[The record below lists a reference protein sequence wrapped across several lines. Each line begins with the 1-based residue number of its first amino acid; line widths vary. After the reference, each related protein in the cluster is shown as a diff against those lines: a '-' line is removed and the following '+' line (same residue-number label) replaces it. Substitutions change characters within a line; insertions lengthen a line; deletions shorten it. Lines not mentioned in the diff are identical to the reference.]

1 MTPTSTT
8 KHRATGDGEPRRDW
22 HRLPGIRVFAA
33 LGAERTL
40 RLTAVIAL
48 IVGLGWVIVNARPWD
63 GPPASWILDT
73 GNYYAAAERLNAGH
87 SLYAYAPG
95 DRHVLDLLFGLPSPY
110 LYPPLI
116 GVLWRPIAAFLPY
129 EPVITAW
136 WATGL
141 VSFMGFLFW
150 LIRRG
155 GIVTSLGVLILLVPL
170 VETAWSGNVSTFIT
184 MAVVGTWFALERGRG
199 RTAGAIIGLTTVLKL
214 TPVFLAW
221 WLLVERRW
229 RAAQA
234 AIVVGLAS
242 LAVGMLGA
250 GLTAHL
256 DYLRIS
262 DAVARGGG
270 IQGSIVGVLTALGAS
285 RDLMPLVAPI
295 VSLVGIGAVWMLRHH
310 PRAAWAVAIAT
321 GVFASPIFNLT
332 NVTLL
337 LAAFVALDRVS
348 GAKGLRAR
356 GRGPAQVSSRPLP
369 LGPGRR

>member
-1 MTPTSTT
+1 MDIDGSRTGHVTPTNTT
-8 KHRATGDGEPRRDW
+8 KDSTARRDW
-22 HRLPGIRVFAA
+22 HQLPGIRVFTA

-40 RLTAVIAL
+40 RLTAAIAL
-48 IVGLGWVIVNARPWD
+48 IVGMGWVIANARPWD
-63 GPPASWILDT
+63 GSPASWILDT
-73 GNYYAAAERLNAGH
+73 GNYYAAGERLNAAH
-87 SLYAYAPG
+87 SLYAYGPG
-95 DRHVLDLLFGLPSPY
+95 DRHVLALLFGLPSPY

-129 EPVITAW
+129 EPIITVW

-141 VSFMGFLFW
+141 VSFMAFLFW

-155 GIVTSLGVLILLVPL
+155 GVVTSLGVLILLVPL

-184 MAVVGTWFALERGRG
+184 MAIIGAWFALERARD
-199 RTAGAIIGLTTVLKL
+199 RTAGAIIGFTTILKL
-214 TPVFLAW
+214 TPVFLAC
-221 WLLVERRW
+221 WLIVERRW

-234 AIVVGLAS
+234 AIVVGLVS
-242 LAVGMLGA
+242 LAVGVLGA

-270 IQGSIVGVLTALGAS
+270 IQGSIVGVLSALGVS
-285 RDLMPLVAPI
+285 PDLMPLVAPI
-295 VSLVGIGAVWMLRHH
+295 VSVVGVAGVWMLRHR

-321 GVFASPIFNLT
+321 GGFASPIFNLT

-337 LAAFVALDRVS
+337 LAAFVAMDKRFAS
-348 GAKGLRAR
+348 
-356 GRGPAQVSSRPLP
+356 PATSLSPQMRSL
-369 LGPGRR
+369 